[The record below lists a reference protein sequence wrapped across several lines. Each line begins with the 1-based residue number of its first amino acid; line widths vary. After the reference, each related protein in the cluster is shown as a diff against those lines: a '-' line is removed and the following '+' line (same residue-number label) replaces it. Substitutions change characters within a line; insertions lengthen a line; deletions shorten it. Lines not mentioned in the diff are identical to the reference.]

1 MLFLV
6 KYIWT
11 LGDHLKNNKY
21 LKNIITGDKSLSLE
35 GENLIWKKKK
45 KPIANQS
52 SLFDLIGLKYDSLI
66 VCDAERGCR
75 HPSPQLGH

>member
-6 KYIWT
+6 NIFELWGIISET
-11 LGDHLKNNKY
+11 SI
-21 LKNIITGDKSLSLE
+21 LKNIISGDKSVSLE

-52 SLFDLIGLKYDSLI
+52 QA
-66 VCDAERGCR
+66 C
-75 HPSPQLGH
+75 